1 MPWFGSLSRPK
12 PKISRPVLFPVS
24 LLSPFSS
31 LFSSAAKRSQTQP
44 NWFLRMQMWQGT
56 SPDELRQ
63 RSLWKSEW
71 KIGRCLRFSTGLQP
85 VRVCGS
91 HSKRFGFP
99 PVRFGSWIWTVPV
112 RFLWFRFVSRF
123 AVRFQNHTDIVHPI
137 RMNLN
142 SGLMPTC
149 GCDRLPSL
157 RGSNARFLGIKSLWT
172 YCCFTSL
179 HQLVPHLVPNYPPCP
194 SVMCRCVRVWNIWTD
209 VTVRNTSS

>member
-1 MPWFGSLSRPK
+1 MDPFEGTLLGECGRTELWIYTFILVIRLRKVKQSAIWFCTIFSRSCCLCRPWDTSANPPLLKWSCTEQPETSFYHKTGTVSPTLHSWIMEGLRLHAFRCGLLSFDGSL
-12 PKISRPVLFPVS
+12 
-24 LLSPFSS
+24 
-31 LFSSAAKRSQTQP
+31 
-44 NWFLRMQMWQGT
+44 
-56 SPDELRQ
+56 
-63 RSLWKSEW
+63 
-71 KIGRCLRFSTGLQP
+71 
-85 VRVCGS
+85 VRLN
-91 HSKRFGFP
+91 
-99 PVRFGSWIWTVPV
+99 I
-112 RFLWFRFVSRF
+112 L
-123 AVRFQNHTDIVHPI
+123 NVHPI

-194 SVMCRCVRVWNIWTD
+194 SVMCRCARVWNIWTD